1 MKTFKKLKEPEYIE
15 LKRLLEIVAT
25 GKLIKAGITTRSPYT
40 LGLIKKS
47 KDFADYKAITKEL
60 LIKYKKP
67 VTVATSK
74 EVEGN
79 RVKAQP
85 DNFTNDMLLGIL
97 KGIVELNKKMDAL
110 IEIDSKIRIKVEGE
124 ENNKRVEFQ
133 NL

>member
-1 MKTFKKLKEPEYIE
+1 M
-15 LKRLLEIVAT
+15 
-25 GKLIKAGITTRSPYT
+25 
-40 LGLIKKS
+40 
-47 KDFADYKAITKEL
+47 
-60 LIKYKKP
+60 IKYKKP